1 MVPLIIFLKYCI
13 LNIKGGTLMYMITVR
28 PKAGELTALSFIPD
42 YYRDQ
47 LIPNFTI
54 SAKEDIDKII
64 QKYSYPLWF
73 DMRNLNLS
81 ELPFIEHRIQKD
93 DKCAHA
99 KIVYPLSYILQ
110 YSVDPRNCVRFTTQD
125 LSNDYSW
132 LENHR
137 NHLPNTILI
146 DFGYISGIPDQGIKD
161 NVIKLIN
168 LLGNRNIILSS
179 GSIPEKLKVSRTT
192 DFIQPRYEK
201 QFYQQLS
208 KQSPTPIIY
217 GDYGT
222 VSPIPTITTGKIII
236 PTVQLKYTRDDSYLF
251 VRNGKRKEGYD
262 IYSVAEKIVRLH
274 DFNESHCMGEKGI
287 KEISLKLRIGNAAT
301 WISLGMNHHI
311 MLCIEENL

>member
-1 MVPLIIFLKYCI
+1 
-13 LNIKGGTLMYMITVR
+13 MYMITVR

-81 ELPFIEHRIQKD
+81 ELHFIEHRIQKD
-93 DKCAHA
+93 NKCAHA

-110 YSVDPRNCVRFTTQD
+110 YSVDPRHCVRFTPQD

-137 NHLPNTILI
+137 NHLPNNILI
-146 DFGYISGIPDQGIKD
+146 DFGYISGIPDRGIKD
-161 NVIKLIN
+161 NVTKLIN

-179 GSIPEKLKVSRTT
+179 GSIPEKLKASRTT

-222 VSPIPTITTGKIII
+222 ISPIPTITAGDFII

-251 VRNGKRKEGYD
+251 VRNGERKGEYD
-262 IYSVAEKIVRLH
+262 IKSVAQKLCDLPE
-274 DFNESHCMGEKGI
+274 FNKNHCEGEKQI
-287 KEISLKLRIGNAAT
+287 TEISLEQKSGNPAT
-301 WISLGMNHHI
+301 WVTIGMNHHI